1 MIPKVFKEVIDLGDG
16 REISIE
22 TGKLA
27 KQAGVNIETVRHY
40 QRKNLIQ
47 EPDKPEG
54 GFRYYPYD
62 TIEQIRFIKRAQQL
76 GFSLKEIEQLLLLGS
91 EHCHDVQALAREKS
105 EMIKRMAD
113 LQGQTIKEI
122 IEEYQKRVSILKYLK
137 EHNIRDYRETSE
149 IIGRYYRNPNEV
161 LNTIH
166 YEV

>member
-1 MIPKVFKEVIDLGDG
+1 MQLTSSKLTI
-16 REISIE
+16 
-22 TGKLA
+22 GKLA

-54 GFRYYPYD
+54 GFRCYPYD

-105 EMIKRMAD
+105 EMIKNQIKGLQCIQSALDD
-113 LQGQTIKEI
+113 LIGSCKTDESAGQCAF
-122 IEEYQKRVSILKYLK
+122 IEALSHKGFLK
-137 EHNIRDYRETSE
+137 E
-149 IIGRYYRNPNEV
+149 
-161 LNTIH
+161 
-166 YEV
+166 